1 MPSIRIISGLYRGR
15 VIPFANKNF
24 NDADITS
31 QKVKGAV
38 FSILGEDLGGRTFLD
53 LFAGSGQMS
62 FEALSRGAGTVIANE
77 PDRKRREFIESCA
90 AEVFKSD
97 ALSVLGFDYRR
108 AVKYLSSRGARFD
121 CIYLDPPYMKE
132 RGRVLMHEII
142 LESIDAGGLSARN
155 GMVLLQHYSG
165 NPAVKY
171 DGDLSLSETR
181 KYGSTSISIFING
194 RS

>member
-1 MPSIRIISGLYRGR
+1 MPSVRIISGLYRGR

-38 FSILGEDLGGRTFLD
+38 FSILGEDLEGRSFLD

-90 AEVFKSD
+90 ADLFKSD

-121 CIYLDPPYMKE
+121 CIYLDPPYIKE
-132 RGRVLMHEII
+132 KGRAFIFEYLM
-142 LESIDAGGLSARN
+142 ESIDAGGLSAGG
-155 GMVLLQHYSG
+155 GMVLLQHFSG

-171 DGDLSLSETR
+171 TGALSLSETR
-181 KYGSTSISIFING
+181 KYGSTSVSIFING
-194 RS
+194 RP